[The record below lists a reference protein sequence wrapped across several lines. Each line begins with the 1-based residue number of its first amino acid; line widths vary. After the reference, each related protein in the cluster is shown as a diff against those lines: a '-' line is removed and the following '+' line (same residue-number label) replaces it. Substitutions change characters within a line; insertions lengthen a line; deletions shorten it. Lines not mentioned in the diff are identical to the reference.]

1 MTVSLGGGSRGVPRG
16 GGLGAQSLCMA
27 PRQPHRRPRRTLCA
41 RRANFT
47 CALREEAAPYPPAM
61 AAPASGGGAA
71 PGDWAV
77 KMLGDTLL
85 VHSDPTK
92 PLGVPK
98 PTAEALAGKQF
109 VVLFFSASWC
119 PPCKKFSSFLGIV
132 YEDMIESAE
141 KNEVEV
147 GAPPFCARAAG
158 RRPPRAQT
166 ASPARCCPPPTTP
179 HARAAH
185 PHAPRGTP
193 GRWC

>member
-1 MTVSLGGGSRGVPRG
+1 
-16 GGLGAQSLCMA
+16 
-27 PRQPHRRPRRTLCA
+27 
-41 RRANFT
+41 
-47 CALREEAAPYPPAM
+47 M
-61 AAPASGGGAA
+61 AAPASGGGGAA

-141 KNEVEV
+141 KDEVEV
-147 GAPPFCARAAG
+147 GACARAAAG
-158 RRPPRAQT
+158 QRPRASNCL
-166 ASPARCCPPPTTP
+166 ALPLTP
-179 HARAAH
+179 HALAHVLRAH
-185 PHAPRGTP
+185 PAGGASVPVQDPCRL
-193 GRWC
+193 

>member
-1 MTVSLGGGSRGVPRG
+1 
-16 GGLGAQSLCMA
+16 
-27 PRQPHRRPRRTLCA
+27 
-41 RRANFT
+41 
-47 CALREEAAPYPPAM
+47 
-61 AAPASGGGAA
+61 
-71 PGDWAV
+71 
-77 KMLGDTLL
+77 MLGDTLL

-141 KNEVEV
+141 KDEVEV
-147 GAPPFCARAAG
+147 GAC
-158 RRPPRAQT
+158 
-166 ASPARCCPPPTTP
+166 ARCCRAAAPRAKPSRPAADPTRSRT
-179 HARAAH
+179 AH
-185 PHAPRGTP
+185 PHTFLRCAP

>member
-1 MTVSLGGGSRGVPRG
+1 M
-16 GGLGAQSLCMA
+16 GAQSLCMA
-27 PRQPHRRPRRTLCA
+27 PRQATQATDRDGPCA
-41 RRANFT
+41 RGVPISLAP
-47 CALREEAAPYPPAM
+47 CARKQRLIAPAM

-147 GAPPFCARAAG
+147 GACARAAG
-158 RRPPRAQT
+158 SA
-166 ASPARCCPPPTTP
+166 PARASNCLALPPTP
-179 HARAAH
+179 HALHTPHTRLPRRAPAGGASV
-185 PHAPRGTP
+185 PVQDPCRL
-193 GRWC
+193 